1 METYKSKG
9 LYGEGTV
16 YVLKTVEDFDEYEK
30 LLESEEEGYIK
41 KYNPNFYAFKEDF
54 IKYVGKIWEDK
65 DQLRYTLN
73 GVPVYVEYK
82 VIGIEDNVPYADWYW
97 LVQNIQDE
105 NNIKH
110 ILANSPEL
118 KEGLKD

>member
-41 KYNPNFYAFKEDF
+41 KYNPNFYSFKEEF
-54 IKYVGKIWEDK
+54 IQYIGKIWEDK
-65 DQLRYTLN
+65 DQLRYTFN
-73 GVPVYVEYK
+73 GVPVYAEYK
-82 VIGIEDNVPYADWYW
+82 VIAIEDDCPMADWYW
-97 LVQNIQDE
+97 LVQNTQDE
-105 NNIKH
+105 NDTKY
-110 ILANSPEL
+110 ILANSWDL
-118 KEGLKD
+118 KNGLKD

>member
-16 YVLKTVEDFDEYEK
+16 YVLKSVEDFDEYEK
-30 LLESEEEGYIK
+30 ILESEEEGSIK
-41 KYNPNFYAFKEDF
+41 KYNPNFYSFKEDF
-54 IKYVGKIWEDK
+54 IKYVGKIWQDK

-82 VIGIEDNVPYADWYW
+82 VIGIEDNNPMMDWYW
-97 LVQNIQDE
+97 LVQNTKDE
-105 NNIKH
+105 KDLKNL
-110 ILANSPEL
+110 LANGPDL
-118 KEGLKD
+118 RDGLKD